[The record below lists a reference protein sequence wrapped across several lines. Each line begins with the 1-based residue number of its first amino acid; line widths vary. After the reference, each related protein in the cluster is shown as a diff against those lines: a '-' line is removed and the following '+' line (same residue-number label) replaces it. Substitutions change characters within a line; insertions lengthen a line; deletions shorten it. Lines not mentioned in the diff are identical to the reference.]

1 MGGLLVTQPIDLWV
15 AFAGHR
21 ESDRLATSRA
31 LETALQSAFNLISD
45 AGEFAVIY
53 PYELRLNL
61 LTGYAPGADRR
72 ASGAWSQL
80 EIGHQHFV
88 FPFGSVEDLDQ
99 DTGWTDD
106 PRRIDIDAIDCSRST
121 YGLTEEGFS
130 CTILDGGGCMRE
142 QVPRNAHLD
151 QSRWLIR
158 HCEVLVVV
166 WDGSAPSHV
175 GGTADSVRLALTR
188 GIPIVW
194 IEAASCITRL
204 IDPAELLDDTSLL
217 EICDAYRRSE
227 KGDGDNL
234 EAFAAKIDQDNR
246 VSMITRLAARLQGRL
261 MPPWLQTLATTKVDV
276 IHESHERRSFV
287 ARALSYLGILEPQ
300 THHIEAPDTRALDEA
315 SFLAWQ
321 SERAKVEAKMVR
333 AGEDGYHSRWIKW
346 FVGWRNRKAR
356 PLRPLGVV
364 WPLLAKFKPSSEAQD
379 ENIPPKP
386 MLPGELDRDFD
397 LSDKIALIASSRN
410 RMIQIWLLRL
420 ALLAVGFGV
429 FPAFAKEFWPHQAD
443 GIKIFC
449 VLVEMAL
456 LLVMVGLHKF
466 EGRSARHVLWS
477 DARRLGERLR
487 TIQATWAVGVD
498 AGDGQAAP
506 VGTWTEWYAQ
516 TLLRAVGPPKGRL
529 TCERQLEAAKYGEYA
544 LIASQVGYHK
554 NNASRMHTMHHRMEW
569 AEQAWL
575 WSLVA
580 FLATFAS
587 WYFLS
592 HSGTHGAEAHETM
605 SFLAGIRHLV
615 GEKPHWLG
623 GALLMASAIVP
634 AIGAVSIALES
645 QLEVSASARRS
656 QALLPRFEEL
666 AAEMAETLGV
676 SNRNPSPTRAAEI
689 LRAAARLSVAD
700 VDSWRNDLERR
711 RVIRGP

>member
-1 MGGLLVTQPIDLWV
+1 MTKQIDLWV

-21 ESDRLATSRA
+21 ESNRLANSGM
-31 LETALQSAFNLISD
+31 LEATLMSAFKLIAD
-45 AGEFAVIY
+45 AGELAVVH
-53 PYELRLNL
+53 PYTLLLNL
-61 LTGYAPGADRR
+61 MTGYAPGADRR
-72 ASGAWSQL
+72 ASDAWSRL
-80 EIGHQHFV
+80 DLGHQHFV
-88 FPFGSVEDLDQ
+88 FPFGSTDDLDM

-106 PRRIDIDAIDCSRST
+106 PHGPNIDATACSRST
-121 YGLTEEGFS
+121 YAFNERGIS
-130 CTILDGGGCMRE
+130 CTILDGGGCTRE
-142 QVPRNAHLD
+142 PIPRNAHLD

-175 GGTADSVRLALTR
+175 GGTADSVRIALTR

-194 IEAASCITRL
+194 IDAASCITRF

-217 EICDAYRRSE
+217 EICDAYRRAE
-227 KGDGDNL
+227 QGDGDNL
-234 EAFAAKIDQDNR
+234 EEFAARIDDEHR
-246 VSMITRLAARLQGRL
+246 ELILARLAARLQGRL
-261 MPPWLQTLATTKVDV
+261 MPPWLQTLLPIKVEA
-276 IHESHERRSFV
+276 IHKNNEKRSLV
-287 ARALSYLGILEPQ
+287 ARALSYLGILAPE
-300 THHIEAPDTRALDEA
+300 THHVEAPDTKAQDEA

-333 AGEDGYHSRWIKW
+333 AGEGGYHSRWIKW
-346 FVGWRNRKAR
+346 FIGWRNRKAR
-356 PLRPLGVV
+356 PLRPLGLV
-364 WPLLAKFKPSSEAQD
+364 WPLLAKFKPSSETQV

-386 MLPGELDRDFD
+386 MLPEQLGHDFD

-410 RMIQIWLLRL
+410 RMIQIWLLRF

-449 VLVEMAL
+449 VLVEIAL

-487 TIQATWAVGVD
+487 TIQAAWAVGVD